1 MATTVRTLQ
10 NFIGGAWA
18 ESTGENVRQIVSP
31 VTGETLAEVPDA
43 SADDIASAARAAR
56 EAQPK
61 WAALSAWDRA
71 AVCHAIADLI
81 DERREDMARELT
93 LEQGKPYT
101 AEALG
106 DIEETAE
113 NFRIAAEDAKRME
126 SAIIPSQ
133 DVNKRILTFRKP
145 NGVYAAITPWNFP
158 TLIPVEL
165 IAPGIAA
172 GNTIVMKP
180 SEWTP
185 IAMATF
191 MQAMAD
197 AGLPEGVV
205 NVVYGGGE
213 VGERL
218 ITDENVDCIGFVGS
232 HTTAEKIVR
241 AIGLKRSLIEASGNG
256 PVIVCDDA
264 DLEAAAKGAVFGGF
278 FCAGQVCCATERVLV
293 DRNVHDDFLAAVMKE
308 AEAWKLGDPYDDETL
323 VGPMNNEPTAQK
335 MDRHLEDALEKGATI
350 VAGGGRDSDRPTNLY
365 YQPTVV
371 DGVGVDTLINHDETF
386 GPIVPVITVSGDDEA
401 LAVANDSHL
410 GPAGRRLHEEP
421 QAGLPLPRQPAGRQR
436 RRERL
441 DRLLGGARAVRRR
454 LRDSQRLGP
463 DRRALHDARHDRPE
477 DGRARRRRPGLR
489 YAALLALAVLDAAG
503 TVLAPTCRQLGEWT
517 STGRR
522 RRRRAGRVRA
532 ASANPAD
539 WHYMRAR
546 AVRRAPQAGLRKPK
560 ITRSGSR
567 RGRAWLET
575 RSAGDG

>member
-43 SADDIASAARAAR
+43 GPEDIASAARAAR
-56 EAQPK
+56 AAQPK

-81 DERREDMARELT
+81 DGRREDMARELT

-106 DIEETAE
+106 DIEETAD
-113 NFRIAAEDAKRME
+113 NFRIAAEDVKRME
-126 SAIIPSQ
+126 SPIIPSQ

-241 AIGLKRSLIEASGNG
+241 AAGLKRSLIEASGNG

-308 AEAWKLGDPYDDETL
+308 AEAWKLGDPYDDDTL

-335 MDRHLEDALEKGATI
+335 MDRHLEDALEKGAT
-350 VAGGGRDSDRPTNLY
+350 VVTGGARDGDRPTNLY

-371 DGVGVDTLINHDETF
+371 DGVGVDTLINRDETF

-410 GPAGRRLHEEP
+410 GLQAAVYTKSLKRAFRYLDNLQVGNVVVNDSTDYWEAHEP
-421 QAGLPLPRQPAGRQR
+421 F
-436 RRERL
+436 
-441 DRLLGGARAVRRR
+441 GGASGTR
-454 LRDSQRLGP
+454 SGW
-463 DRRALHDARHDRPE
+463 
-477 DGRARRRRPGLR
+477 GRIGGR
-489 YAALLALAVLDAAG
+489 YTMLDMTDLKTAVLDVG
-503 TVLAPTCRQLGEWT
+503 
-517 STGRR
+517 
-522 RRRRAGRVRA
+522 
-532 ASANPAD
+532 
-539 WHYMRAR
+539 
-546 AVRRAPQAGLRKPK
+546 GL
-560 ITRSGSR
+560 
-567 RGRAWLET
+567 
-575 RSAGDG
+575 D